1 MPEVSL
7 DTKNQCTLDDPTDGA
22 DLPSAVPSVRTP
34 NEVPTAAPV
43 PLCLA
48 HEPGSGGATSD
59 CTDELVRQ
67 FGGAQGAGPFAPTP
81 LAEKASCSAETLS
94 FVGACGKVLYEL
106 AEERKI
112 DPFNVASCA
121 GSISSLTH
129 CEFKGD

>member
-7 DTKNQCTLDDPTDGA
+7 NTKNQCTLDDPTDGA
-22 DLPSAVPSVRTP
+22 DLP